1 MNKKFITFMFMA
13 FLLLESRASA
23 DLNEN
28 SGGGI
33 KSTINSLRKT
43 SKEELAQQCQ
53 KHIDNE

>member
-33 KSTINSLRKT
+33 KSSIEMLKSIN
-43 SKEELAQQCQ
+43 
-53 KHIDNE
+53 D